1 MAWAIAQH
9 DAFMAGPEIDLPFFL
24 ARDGACEES
33 FEAARSRDDGWLAQH
48 DVDLPEFFAAIGTG
62 IHTMLKAHVQGCRWV
77 DSTPG
82 SVLQWKVLMDMF
94 PTARFVHMLRDG
106 RSVVASL
113 LSSGFDIAAA
123 KDFRVA
129 CDTWATMARKGRELV
144 ESHPDRCVE
153 IRQEQMAIDPF
164 GVTSEVFALCGEADD
179 PRAGEFLARGRVNS
193 SYGNKTASDIRKAKP
208 HESAPK
214 APWSNW
220 SKAELRTF
228 ERTAGELMQVLGYGS
243 ETRST

>member
-1 MAWAIAQH
+1 MVSP
-9 DAFMAGPEIDLPFFL
+9 G
-24 ARDGACEES
+24 R
-33 FEAARSRDDGWLAQH
+33 
-48 DVDLPEFFAAIGTG
+48 
-62 IHTMLKAHVQGCRWV
+62 RWV

-82 SVLQWKVLMDMF
+82 SVLQWKVLLDMF

-129 CDTWATMARKGRELV
+129 CDTWATMARKGREFAEL
-144 ESHPDRCVE
+144 HPDLCVE
-153 IRQEQMAIDPF
+153 IRREQMAIDPY
-164 GVTSEVFALCGEADD
+164 GVTSEVFTLCGEADD

-220 SKAELRTF
+220 SKAELCIF
-228 ERTAGELMQVLGYGS
+228 EQIAGELMKVLGYRS